1 MSDFP
6 LYSSYDPSGQEK
18 VLTLEEVFEDFLF
31 DTCDDTNDKR
41 SDDEREEDDEEVEDN
56 NDDESGDGKKRSRK
70 QQSQCMTEVQKKER
84 RERNREHAKR
94 SRIRR
99 KFMMESLQQAVK
111 ILETENTKLK
121 ASLSL
126 HLPAE
131 VIEIAKDENSL
142 IAGND
147 TEGNATLNNPD
158 YSLIRALQTAQQNF
172 VVSDPSLT
180 DNPIVFASHGF
191 LVLTGYSLDQVL
203 GRNCRF
209 LQGPKT
215 DLRTIAKI
223 GEAVKNGDDFTTV
236 ILNYRADGTPF
247 WNHFFLAALR
257 DGNGRIVNYLGVQC
271 RVTETYAES
280 FVLKEQEES
289 RKTTRKKSSS
299 SSAPLTKA

>member
-1 MSDFP
+1 MCF
-6 LYSSYDPSGQEK
+6 SS
-18 VLTLEEVFEDFLF
+18 
-31 DTCDDTNDKR
+31 
-41 SDDEREEDDEEVEDN
+41 
-56 NDDESGDGKKRSRK
+56 
-70 QQSQCMTEVQKKER
+70 
-84 RERNREHAKR
+84 ERNREHAKR

-209 LQGPKT
+209 LQGNKH
-215 DLRTIAKI
+215 TII
-223 GEAVKNGDDFTTV
+223 MY
-236 ILNYRADGTPF
+236 I
-247 WNHFFLAALR
+247 FLL
-257 DGNGRIVNYLGVQC
+257 ISPLMLMC
-271 RVTETYAES
+271 YAYA
-280 FVLKEQEES
+280 F
-289 RKTTRKKSSS
+289 
-299 SSAPLTKA
+299 PC